1 MSAPTGPRPAT
12 QRDLLFMST
21 PALWPQWPMLP
32 LVRRHADGSFD
43 CGLMYDCR
51 GAPRLAGLAA
61 TVFLSNLFLL
71 PKPLDEF
78 LRLPRETYDTFDGVI
93 RSLEMAR

>member
-32 LVRRHADGSFD
+32 LVRRHQDGSYD

-71 PKPLDEF
+71 PKSLDEF
-78 LRLPRETYDTFDGVI
+78 LQLPKETFDTFDEVVAAGWRI
-93 RSLEMAR
+93 D